1 MPLGN
6 GVVLSFSFSS
16 MPCKNAS
23 LSSMTS
29 KGRLF
34 CSLMLLTRLLVLV
47 ASFNS
52 SLACLIPLLSS
63 SMILSVLLLN
73 LAFLALKS
81 KFLLKSLIEWLL
93 SSALLM

>member
-6 GVVLSFSFSS
+6 GVALSFSFSS

-29 KGRLF
+29 KGRVS

-47 ASFNS
+47 AFSLIS
-52 SLACLIPLLSS
+52 SLALLTPLLSS

-73 LAFLALKS
+73 LAFLALSS
-81 KFLLKSLIEWLL
+81 KFLPGF
-93 SSALLM
+93 